1 MQCGSKECIPYN
13 PGLIKEANLQTNVFD
28 PHLWKRFWQIARLYW
43 FADKKWSAR
52 GVLALLL
59 LLLFSFTALN
69 VVLNFVGRDFM
80 TALAEKNKAAFNKT
94 LLLYLG
100 AFVVATPVSVFYNFV
115 RKRLGINWRLWLTHH
130 FLDRYFQN
138 RSYYRINDD
147 KNIDNPDQRIS
158 QDISSFTVTSL
169 GFLSILFFS
178 LVQLIS
184 FVGILWSISVTL
196 VLVLLGYAVI
206 GTLVTLFFGKKL
218 VNLNFLQL
226 RKEADLRYG
235 LVHVR
240 DNAESIAF
248 FRGEE
253 REKRQVKERLWAA
266 IGNLRFLIGWERN
279 LEFFTKGYEYL
290 ILILPVVVMAPLY
303 FADQIKFGVVTQAE
317 GAFIQVL
324 SALSVIV
331 TQFEQLS
338 NFVAGITRLET
349 FSTALEPDAK
359 EKTEERPRIV
369 SAEESRLALEH
380 VTLMTPDYR
389 QTLIRDVSLEAP
401 AGKGLLI
408 IGPSGV
414 GKSSLLRAV
423 AGLWDAG
430 QGTIA
435 RPPLKEML
443 FLPQRPYMVL
453 GSLREQLLY
462 PQVDKEIDDA
472 ELTAVLK
479 RVNLVDLPER
489 VGGFDAIL
497 DWGQLLS
504 LGEQQRLAFARLL
517 LAKPGYAIL
526 DEATSALDSPNE
538 ALLYRELQ
546 NAEITYIS
554 VGHRPSLPAYHTQV
568 LELQGEGNWRLK
580 AA

>member
-1 MQCGSKECIPYN
+1 MKHN
-13 PGLIKEANLQTNVFD
+13 PDLIKEGHLQTNVFD

-43 FADKKWSAR
+43 FSDERWSAR
-52 GVLALLL
+52 SVLVLLL
-59 LLLFSFTALN
+59 ILLFSFTALN

-80 TALAEKNKAAFNKT
+80 TALAEKNLPAFNKN
-94 LLLYLG
+94 LLIYLG
-100 AFVVATPVSVFYNFV
+100 VFVVATPVSVFYSFV
-115 RKRLGINWRLWLTHH
+115 RKHLGINWRLWLTNH
-130 FLDRYFQN
+130 FLERYFRN
-138 RSYYRINDD
+138 RAYYRINDD
-147 KNIDNPDQRIS
+147 KSIDNPDQRIS

-184 FVGILWSISVTL
+184 FIGILWSISITL
-196 VLVLLGYAVI
+196 VLVLLAYAFI
-206 GTLVTLFFGKKL
+206 GTLVTLFFGKRL
-218 VNLNFLQL
+218 INLNFQQL

-235 LVHVR
+235 LVHIR

-253 REKRQVKERLWAA
+253 REKGQVKQRLLAA

-279 LEFFTKGYEYL
+279 LEFFTKGYEYV
-290 ILILPVVVMAPLY
+290 ILILPIVVMAPMY
-303 FADQIKFGVVTQAE
+303 FAGQIKFGVVTQAE

-331 TQFEQLS
+331 MQFEQLS

-349 FSTALEPDAK
+349 FSTALESGAK
-359 EKTEERPRIV
+359 EKTAERPRIE

-380 VTLMTPDYR
+380 VTLMTPDYH
-389 QTLIRDVSLEAP
+389 QTLVRDVSLEAP

-430 QGTIA
+430 EGRIA

-462 PQVDKEIDDA
+462 PQVDQEVSDA
-472 ELTAVLK
+472 ELMAVLE
-479 RVNLVDLPER
+479 RVNLADLPER
-489 VGGFDAIL
+489 VGGFDAEL
-497 DWGQLLS
+497 GWGQLLS

-526 DEATSALDSPNE
+526 DEATSALDDPNE

-546 NAEITYIS
+546 NAGTTYIS
-554 VGHRPSLPAYHTQV
+554 VGHRPSLPAYHDQV
-568 LELQGEGNWRLK
+568 LELQGGGNWRLK

>member
-1 MQCGSKECIPYN
+1 M
-13 PGLIKEANLQTNVFD
+13 QTNVFD
-28 PHLWKRFWQIARLYW
+28 PYLWKRFWQIARLYW
-43 FADKKWSAR
+43 FADERRSAR
-52 GVLALLL
+52 AVLALLL
-59 LLLFSFTALN
+59 LLLFAFTALN

-80 TALAEKNKAAFNKT
+80 TALAEKDLPAFNKN

-100 AFVVATPVSVFYNFV
+100 IFVVATPVSVFYSFV
-115 RKRLGINWRLWLTHH
+115 RKHLGINWRLWLTNH
-130 FLDRYFQN
+130 FLERYFSN
-138 RSYYRINDD
+138 RSYYRVNDD

-184 FVGILWSISVTL
+184 FIGILWSISITL
-196 VLVLLGYAVI
+196 VLVLLAYATV
-206 GTLVTLFFGKKL
+206 GTVVTMFFGKRL
-218 VNLNFLQL
+218 INLNFLQL

-235 LVHVR
+235 LVHIR

-253 REKRQVKERLWAA
+253 REKGQVKQRLMVA

-279 LEFFTKGYEYL
+279 LEFFTKGYEYI
-290 ILILPVVVMAPLY
+290 ILILPVVVMAPMY
-303 FADQIKFGVVTQAE
+303 FAGDIKFGVVTQAE
-317 GAFIQVL
+317 SAFIQVL
-324 SALSVIV
+324 SALSLIV

-359 EKTEERPRIV
+359 ERTAERPRIE

-380 VTLMTPDYR
+380 VTLMTPDYH
-389 QTLIRDVSLEAP
+389 QTLVRDVSLEAP

-414 GKSSLLRAV
+414 GKSSLLRAI

-430 QGTIA
+430 VGRIA

-462 PQVDKEIDDA
+462 PQVDEQVSDA
-472 ELTAVLK
+472 VLTGVLK
-479 RVNLVDLPER
+479 RVNLADLPER
-489 VGGFDAIL
+489 VGGFDAVL

-517 LAKPGYAIL
+517 LTKPAYAIL
-526 DEATSALDSPNE
+526 DEATSALDGPNE
-538 ALLYRELQ
+538 ELLYRELQ
-546 NAEITYIS
+546 HAGTTYIS
-554 VGHRPSLPAYHTQV
+554 VGHRPSLPAYHDRV
-568 LELQGEGNWRLK
+568 LELQGGGNWRLK

>member
-1 MQCGSKECIPYN
+1 
-13 PGLIKEANLQTNVFD
+13 LQTNVFD
-28 PHLWKRFWQIARLYW
+28 PHLWKRFWEIARVYW
-43 FADKKWSAR
+43 FDDERWSAR

-59 LLLFSFTALN
+59 ILLFSFTALN

-80 TALAEKNKAAFNKT
+80 TALAEKNLPAFNKN
-94 LLLYLG
+94 LLIYLG
-100 AFVVATPVSVFYNFV
+100 VFVVATPVSVFYSFV
-115 RKRLGINWRLWLTHH
+115 RKHLGINWRLWLTSD
-130 FLDRYFQN
+130 FLERYFRN
-138 RSYYRINDD
+138 RAYYRINDN
-147 KNIDNPDQRIS
+147 KSIDNPDQRIS
-158 QDISSFTVTSL
+158 QDISSFTVSSL

-184 FVGILWSISVTL
+184 FVGILWSISITL
-196 VLVLLGYAVI
+196 VLVLLAYAFI
-206 GTLVTLFFGKKL
+206 GTLVTLFFGKRL
-218 VNLNFLQL
+218 INLNFQQL
-226 RKEADLRYG
+226 RKEADMRYG

-253 REKRQVKERLWAA
+253 REKVQVKQRLLAA

-279 LEFFTKGYEYL
+279 LEFFTKGYEYV
-290 ILILPVVVMAPLY
+290 ILILPIVVMAPMY
-303 FADQIKFGVVTQAE
+303 FAGEIKFGVVTQAE

-349 FSTALEPDAK
+349 FSTALESEAK
-359 EKTEERPRIV
+359 EKTEERPRIE

-380 VTLMTPDYR
+380 VTLMTPDYH
-389 QTLIRDVSLEAP
+389 QILVRDVSLEAP

-430 QGTIA
+430 EGRIA

-462 PQVDKEIDDA
+462 PQVDQEVGNA
-472 ELTAVLK
+472 ELMAVLE
-479 RVNLVDLPER
+479 RVNLTDLPDR
-489 VGGFDAIL
+489 VGGFDAEL

-517 LAKPGYAIL
+517 LTKPAYAIL
-526 DEATSALDSPNE
+526 DEATSALDAPNE

-546 NAEITYIS
+546 NAGTTYIS
-554 VGHRPSLPAYHTQV
+554 VGHRPSLPAYHNQV
-568 LELQGEGNWRLK
+568 LELQGGGNWRLK